1 MHNGTRID
9 VGASGGQWNGEW
21 RTLADDCVT
30 GFGLSVCIGGL
41 ALSLG
46 LVAFTFLNCKRQH
59 QHRRRFL
66 IIIII
71 FIMTFSLLSL
81 QTIRRSPA
89 VSVIICGFGIIY
101 LYTFFLFCQPS

>member
-1 MHNGTRID
+1 
-9 VGASGGQWNGEW
+9 
-21 RTLADDCVT
+21 
-30 GFGLSVCIGGL
+30 L
-41 ALSLG
+41 ALWHLHFSTANG
-46 LVAFTFLNCKRQH
+46 NINIDGV
-59 QHRRRFL
+59 FL

>member
-1 MHNGTRID
+1 
-9 VGASGGQWNGEW
+9 
-21 RTLADDCVT
+21 
-30 GFGLSVCIGGL
+30 L
-41 ALSLG
+41 ALWHLHFSTANG
-46 LVAFTFLNCKRQH
+46 NINIDGV
-59 QHRRRFL
+59 FL

-101 LYTFFLFCQPS
+101 LYTFFCFASQVSPPPHAPAFIALFQWDLLSISFKFVTHRPRRGLTMPSKRR